1 MSKWKKPSAVLIN
14 EGNYSDACAFPYA
27 YQYLKIGKLVGMPV
41 AGTMTAVWWER
52 LQDKSITFG
61 IPQVGIK
68 DMKGDYIEN
77 QQIEPDIR
85 VENKFE
91 MVTKG
96 KDQQLQK
103 AVEHLLEG
111 LK

>member
-1 MSKWKKPSAVLIN
+1 M
-14 EGNYSDACAFPYA
+14 
-27 YQYLKIGKLVGMPV
+27 
-41 AGTMTAVWWER
+41 
-52 LQDKSITFG
+52 
-61 IPQVGIK
+61 PQVGIK

-85 VENKFE
+85 VENNFE
-91 MVTKG
+91 MVTEG